1 MLDELEKI
9 NMAQS
14 HITIETS
21 KLFEMID
28 KISVYEEVINE
39 HGLKKEAQKLLE
51 RIHIESL
58 ESSTES
64 AELETAFAALQ

>member
-1 MLDELEKI
+1 
-9 NMAQS
+9 MAQS

-28 KISVYEEVINE
+28 KISVYEEVLNE

-51 RIHIESL
+51 RIRIEESL
-58 ESSTES
+58 ESSTE
-64 AELETAFAALQ
+64 APAQDDKTCCMD